1 MFVAICYSS
10 NRKLTQYVR
19 TEKSS
24 WHTASAIQG
33 FISPTEVET
42 VPLWNGQS
50 LWPRANGTVM
60 ESWLHHLMS
69 HVTLIKVL
77 NLLVLWFPPKV
88 PTATLEMKSQHINLG
103 GIKHLV
109 QGINLLTFVL
119 DLRNWGKRG
128 RKIPNFQKFF
138 FYCFNWKIHFF
149 FFLNIHL
156 FIWLC
161 GVLVVHT
168 GSSLWCVRLW
178 STGLS
183 IFSSRA

>member
-138 FYCFNWKIHFF
+138 FFTVLIEKSIFF

-161 GVLVVHT
+161 GVFMQDL
-168 GSSLWCVRLW
+168 
-178 STGLS
+178 
-183 IFSSRA
+183 